1 MSLPNIG
8 DTVYIVGKIDDIN
21 LNVTQRLVIKVKTN
35 LNDYSDSFLL
45 FLDQVTLIDPADE
58 VEECVD

>member
-21 LNVTQRLVIKVKTN
+21 INVTQRLVIKVKTN